1 MLFRSKNTVSQD
13 YANLIYNGTWF
24 SPMREAL
31 DGFVE
36 ATQKNVTGLV
46 RVKLFKGSVTLLGRT
61 SPWSLYNEELATY
74 TEADTFNH
82 EAAEGFIHLYGLGLK
97 TYSEVQ
103 AKNRK

>member
-1 MLFRSKNTVSQD
+1 
-13 YANLIYNGTWF
+13 
-24 SPMREAL
+24 MRKTLKILHTIA
-31 DGFVE
+31 GG
-36 ATQKNVTGLV
+36 GLV
-46 RVKLFKGSVTLLGRT
+46 GGLACYMLLLLAAPQDTPAAYADLRQSITLLGRT